1 MKYVKEEYSNMFGI
15 ELKSKNKVIASL
27 DVDTILERCVLPKIS
42 KRYKYERQIFVKK
55 IEKL

>member
-1 MKYVKEEYSNMFGI
+1 MFGI